1 MVEHFLIWN
10 LKRPSM
16 KIKTST
22 GYKIISDKELAKLT
36 PERRRALIENK
47 REGVNAFIK
56 NLVLRDWK

>member
-1 MVEHFLIWN
+1 
-10 LKRPSM
+10 M